1 MSTQPQRQYTPT
13 DYFLIEAGSPIRH
26 EFFNGE
32 IFAMAGGTVAH
43 NHVCV
48 NVLAFL
54 SAGFGP
60 TPCRALGSDM
70 RLATPSGLLTYPD
83 VLVICGRVELFE
95 GRQDTITNPVLLV
108 EVLSDATRNY
118 DRGDK
123 FLLYQAIPTLRDY
136 LVIEPREVRIE
147 HYRRAAND
155 SWPVSIYDTPDQ
167 LVELTA
173 VSARLPVAEIYRKVL
188 DALQ

>member
-1 MSTQPQRQYTPT
+1 MPTQPQRQYTPT
-13 DYFLIEAGSPIRH
+13 DYFLIEEGSSVRH

-32 IFAMAGGTVAH
+32 IFAMAGGTVGH
-43 NHVCV
+43 NQVCA
-48 NVLAFL
+48 NVIALL
-54 SAGFGP
+54 SAGFGT

-70 RLATPSGLLTYPD
+70 RLATPNGLLAYPD
-83 VLVICGRVELFE
+83 VMVICGRVELFE
-95 GRQDTITNPVLLV
+95 GREDTVTNPVILV

-123 FLLYQAIPTLRDY
+123 FVLYQAIPTLRDY

-147 HYRRAAND
+147 HYQRATD
-155 SWPVSIYDTPDQ
+155 GSWPVSIHDALDQ
-167 LVELTA
+167 VVELTA
-173 VSARLPVAEIYRKVL
+173 VPARLPVAEIYRKVL